1 MLLLT
6 PHQQKALE
14 YKHHI
19 SLTANAGSGKT
30 FVLSK
35 RYLQIVENEDISLR
49 EIAAITFTDKAA
61 SELYKRIATEVED
74 TIKKNISQDKLKRW
88 NQIRRQLV
96 SAHISTIHS
105 FCVDVLRQ
113 FPVEAKIDANFTP
126 IDQITSNELIE
137 LAIEEEIKK
146 IFQNE
151 EKNSEIKKVIR
162 IFGSKNSL
170 SEVIS
175 NLIYERRKI
184 SVIQNHIYKNN
195 IDNVV
200 DNYNK
205 IYDEY
210 LDKIFADE
218 LRDITEKIELLN
230 DDVLKNK
237 KDNKYGLEIEHLLLK
252 ISEQNKLKGKL
263 LILEKI
269 GSYLLTS
276 KNSVRKQG
284 YLKNDS
290 YLQFSEERNLIEE
303 FYERLLK
310 LNFDINEEV
319 TNKKLAEFSLSLL
332 NIFQSC
338 LENYEMRKTELGFL
352 DYEDILLYTKDII
365 SNPGV
370 ISELKKKFKYIM
382 IDEYQDT
389 NELQYNIFLPILDY
403 LKKGNL
409 FIVGDEKQSIYS
421 FRDADLKIFSRTKND
436 IMKLE
441 GNDSLLSLPDSFRM
455 SPVISAFTNYVFR
468 DLFSNPNPLYN
479 EVAYSEL
486 VCARNDDIKGRIEIL
501 SAGNNDETDK
511 EITEPELTA
520 KRILKLVN
528 EDKWSINE
536 QREEKNIQWQDIS
549 ILCRRRKYFKE
560 LETAFVKYRI
570 PFTIVGGQ
578 GFYQRQPIY
587 DIYNYFSFLLDKKND
602 TALIGILRSP
612 FFNLPDSTLFEVSLK
627 PGESFWQKLKNY
639 SVINN
644 RYNSLIKTLEE
655 NIKLASSSEV
665 SFVLRKI
672 FAESPFI
679 STLASR
685 INGKQ
690 EIANLQKLIFIT
702 NNYSQKPFTT
712 LYDYVEYL
720 KGAIEKISDEAQ
732 SNLDLDSFAVKIMTL
747 HQAKGLEFPAVFLYR
762 CGEQNISRSK
772 KITIDK
778 EFGILS
784 KLPADD
790 GYYEDFIEPPLLSI
804 RNIINSKK
812 DEAELKRLLYVGI
825 TRAKDYLFISSTKEK
840 NYGKKSFMG
849 ILSSAIKFDDESD
862 TINISTKFKRLIN
875 SDENF
880 KNTIEDI
887 DITIPVINSIE
898 LMSVKHNENI
908 EDLIDK
914 KIKIN
919 INQIVDH
926 PSGEIISATKIAV
939 YTQCPL
945 KYKFTYDLGLTKLY
959 ENYKNYDK
967 TKSTEKVYEFNPSEF
982 DQDEAPTGKD
992 NLRLGNYP
1000 PELKG
1005 KLIHNILQKE
1015 KKYEE
1020 LDDYLNSILTEK
1032 NYQII
1037 LNDKT
1042 KNILKEDIKN
1052 DLKEFYTASIFSEI
1066 NSYKNYKNEFEVY
1079 LKENDYYLY
1088 GIIDK
1093 IIFEENK
1100 ITIVDYK
1107 TDNIQKEQIKDRV
1120 ENYLPQL
1127 NFYAYIIMQLY
1138 NNIKKVDIKLIFI
1151 KHPADV
1157 YSKSITKEELI
1168 EFGGY
1173 LKEAVNNMRI
1183 NNYKKNLNHC
1193 SKCLFADSNNNCI
1206 KI

>member
-1 MLLLT
+1 MLSLT
-6 PHQQKALE
+6 PSQQKALE

-74 TIKKNISQDKLKRW
+74 NLKKNISHIKLKKW

-137 LAIEEEIKK
+137 LAIDEEIKK
-146 IFQNE
+146 IFYNE

-162 IFGSKNSL
+162 ILGSKNSL
-170 SEVIS
+170 SEVIA

-184 SVIQNHIYKNN
+184 SIIQNYIYKNN
-195 IDNVV
+195 IDDVV
-200 DNYNK
+200 NNYTK

-210 LDKIFADE
+210 LDKIFANE
-218 LRDITEKIELLN
+218 LSNVAAKIKLLN
-230 DDVLKNK
+230 DDVLINK
-237 KDNKYGLEIEHLLLK
+237 KDNKYGLEINNLLSK
-252 ISEQNKLKGKL
+252 INEQNNLKKKL
-263 LILEKI
+263 LILKKI
-269 GSYLLTS
+269 GSYLLTI

-290 YLQFSEERNLIEE
+290 YLKFSDERNVIEE
-303 FYERLLK
+303 FYERLVK
-310 LNFDINEEV
+310 LDLEINEGV
-319 TNKKLAEFSLSLL
+319 TNKKLAEFSISLL
-332 NIFQSC
+332 NIFQLC
-338 LENYEMRKTELGFL
+338 LENYEMRKTEFGYL
-352 DYEDILLYTKDII
+352 DYEDILLHTQNII
-365 SNPGV
+365 SNPSV

-421 FRDADLKIFSRTKND
+421 FRDADLNIFNKTKND
-436 IMKLE
+436 IKELE
-441 GNDSLLSLPDSFRM
+441 GKDSLLSLPDSFRM
-455 SPVISAFTNYVFR
+455 SPVISAFTNYVFKN
-468 DLFSNPNPLYN
+468 LFSNPNPLYN
-479 EVAYSEL
+479 EVAYSEI
-486 VCARNDDIKGRIEIL
+486 VCARNDDLKGKIEIL
-501 SAGNNDETDK
+501 SAGNNDETDTL
-511 EITEPELTA
+511 ITESELVT
-520 KRILKLVN
+520 KRILKLVRK
-528 EDKWSINE
+528 DKWRINE
-536 QREEKNIQWQDIS
+536 QREERNIQWQDIS
-549 ILCRRRKYFKE
+549 ILCRRRKHFKE
-560 LETAFVKYRI
+560 LETAFIKYGI

-578 GFYQRQPIY
+578 GFYQQQPIY
-587 DIYNYFSFLLDKKND
+587 DVYNYFSFLLDKKND
-602 TALIGILRSP
+602 TGLIGILRSP
-612 FFNLPDSTLFEVSLK
+612 FFNLSDSILFEVSLEI
-627 PGESFWQKLKNY
+627 GESFWQKLNNY
-639 SVINN
+639 SGNNN
-644 RYNSLIKTLEE
+644 RFSPLIKTLEE
-655 NIKLASSSEV
+655 NINLVSSSEI

-685 INGKQ
+685 INGEQ
-690 EIANLQKLIFIT
+690 EIANLQKLISIT

-732 SNLDLDSFAVKIMTL
+732 SILTLDSSAVNIMTL
-747 HQAKGLEFPAVFLYR
+747 HQAKGLEFPAVFLYK
-762 CGEQNISRSK
+762 CGEQNKSRSK
-772 KITIDK
+772 KVTIDE
-778 EFGILS
+778 EFGVLS

-804 RNIINSKK
+804 SNIINNKK

-840 NYGKKSFMG
+840 KYGNRSFMG
-849 ILSSAIKFDDESD
+849 ILLSALKTDDESD
-862 TINISTKFKRLIN
+862 SINISTKIKRLIIEDN
-875 SDENF
+875 SF
-880 KNTIEDI
+880 KNIIEDI
-887 DITIPVINSIE
+887 DINIPIINSVE
-898 LMSVKHNENI
+898 WMPAKPNENI
-908 EDLIDK
+908 DALIDK
-914 KIKIN
+914 NIIIN
-919 INQIVDH
+919 IDKIIDH

-939 YTQCPL
+939 YSQCPL

-959 ENYKNYDK
+959 ENYKNYNK
-967 TKSTEKVYEFNPSEF
+967 TKPTENEYEFNPSEI
-982 DQDEAPTGKD
+982 DQDEYMKEK
-992 NLRLGNYP
+992 NNFLLGNYP

-1015 KKYEE
+1015 IKYDE
-1020 LDDYLNSILTEK
+1020 LDNYLNSVLNEK

-1037 LNDKT
+1037 LNDKI
-1042 KNILKEDIKN
+1042 KNSLKKDIKY
-1052 DLKEFYTASIFSEI
+1052 DLNGFYKAPIFSEI
-1066 NSYKNYKNEFEVY
+1066 NSHKNYTNEFELY

-1107 TDNIQKEQIKDRV
+1107 TDNIQKVQVKDRI

-1127 NFYAYIIMQLY
+1127 NFYAYLIIQLY
-1138 NNIKKVDIKLIFI
+1138 DRIEQIDIKLIFI

-1157 YSKSITKEELI
+1157 YSKSITKEELMS
-1168 EFGGY
+1168 FGEY
-1173 LKEAVNNMRI
+1173 LKETVNNMRI
-1183 NNYKKNLNHC
+1183 NNYKKNLKHC
-1193 SKCLFADSNNNCI
+1193 SKCLFTDSNGNCI
-1206 KI
+1206 KK